1 VRTGDGRFVEI
12 QGTAETEPFDRG
24 TMDSMIEAASTGIDR
39 LIAIQKDII
48 VQTLGQSIGR
58 PLGQTLGE
66 ALGESLGRP
75 LGQAL
80 GEKAFRAMVDPASRK
95 KINWKED
102 AS

>member
-1 VRTGDGRFVEI
+1 MPTI
-12 QGTAETEPFDRG
+12 QGTAETEPFDRE
-24 TMDSMIEAASTGIDR
+24 TMNKLIDTAATGIDR
-39 LIAIQKDII
+39 LIAIQRDII
-48 VQTLGQSIGR
+48 VQTLGQTLGR

-80 GEKAFRAMVDPASRK
+80 GEKAFRAMVDPASRR